1 MKIVKS
7 LCSAYTLKLKQP
19 FLTSKGTITE
29 RKGFLIK
36 LFSENGSK
44 GYGDCC
50 PFYEFGSEPYE
61 QVEELLQDFQLKI
74 VIDLDDIERSI
85 TKTVEPLNA
94 YPTLKH
100 GFEQALLN
108 LISRE
113 KNISL
118 NEILNS
124 ESKKIINVN
133 GVLSF
138 HTAQNS
144 ASRAIELV
152 KQGFKTIKLKVGRNN
167 SNDDIDCIKAVRE
180 AVGSEIK
187 IRIDANGKWD
197 LRTAADVLR
206 QLEKF
211 SIEFAEQPVNNIDDF
226 LKLSRKTSIPLA
238 VDESIRNLTDIN
250 EFVSK
255 KAVSVL
261 ILKPMML
268 GGIIPTARTI
278 EFAHENKI
286 KTVVTTSLDSVIGRS
301 FAVLAASFVE
311 EEIAHGL
318 GTAELFEKD
327 LFPDPYPIKNGQ
339 INLAN

>member
-7 LCSAYTLKLKQP
+7 SCSAYTLKLKQP
-19 FLTSKGTITE
+19 FSTSKGIITE

-36 LFSENGSK
+36 LFSENGTR

-50 PFYEFGSEPYE
+50 PLSHFGSESYE
-61 QVEELLQDFQLKI
+61 QVETLLQDFQLKI
-74 VIDLDDIERSI
+74 IIDLDDIERSI
-85 TKTVEPLNA
+85 TSTVEPLNSF
-94 YPTLKH
+94 PTLKH

-124 ESKKIINVN
+124 ESKKIIHVN
-133 GVLSF
+133 GVIPFFSV
-138 HTAQNS
+138 QSS
-144 ASRAIELV
+144 ASKAKELV
-152 KQGFKTIKLKVGRNN
+152 KQGFKTLKLKVGRNN
-167 SNDDIDCIKAVRE
+167 LDEDVACVRTVRE
-180 AVGSEIK
+180 EVGGEVK

-197 LRTAADVLR
+197 LTTAADVLR
-206 QLEKF
+206 QLEEY
-211 SIEFAEQPVNNIDDF
+211 SIEFVEQPVNNLEDF
-226 LKLSRKTSIPLA
+226 IKLSKKTTIPLA
-238 VDESIRNLTDIN
+238 ADESIRNLRDIYD
-250 EFVSK
+250 FVNK

-278 EFAHENKI
+278 EFANENKI
-286 KTVVTTSLDSVIGRS
+286 KTVITTSLDSVIGRS
-301 FAVLAASFVE
+301 FAVLAASFVDH
-311 EEIAHGL
+311 EIAHGL

-327 LFPDPYPIKNGQ
+327 LFADPYPVKNGQ